1 MDETLL
7 KMVRT
12 GYAHLVPDSNRKVLT
27 DEDHAAAIR
36 IGGEDKHLMA
46 IEES

>member
-1 MDETLL
+1 
-7 KMVRT
+7 
-12 GYAHLVPDSNRKVLT
+12 VLT
-27 DEDHAAAIR
+27 DEDHASAIR